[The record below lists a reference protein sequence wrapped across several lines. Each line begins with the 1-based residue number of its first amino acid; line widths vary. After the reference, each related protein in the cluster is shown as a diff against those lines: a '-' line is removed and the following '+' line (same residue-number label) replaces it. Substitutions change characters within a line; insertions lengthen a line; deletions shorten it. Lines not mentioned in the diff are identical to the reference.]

1 MLPCKK
7 AKMTVEKHFE
17 IGKIDN
23 RIYGSFLEHL
33 GRAVY
38 NGIYEPSH
46 PLADENGFRKDVI
59 QMVKELQVPIV
70 RYPGGNFVSGY
81 NWEDGIG
88 PKGSRPKRLDLAW
101 RTLETNQIGIGEFN
115 RWAKSVNTD
124 IMLAV
129 NLGTRGISEA
139 CRLLEYCNH
148 ESGSYYSDLR
158 RQNGDAEPFRIKTWC
173 LGNEMD
179 GKWQTGHKTADE
191 YGRLAAETA
200 CAMRTIDPDIEL
212 VSCGSSNSKM
222 ETFPDWEATTLS
234 HVYDDVDFISMHQYF
249 GNEKNDFKD
258 YLALSLEMDYF
269 IKTVKSV
276 CDYIKAK
283 KRSKRTL
290 NISFDEWNVWY
301 QSRQSDEELMKKSPW
316 QVAPPLL
323 EDAYTFEDA
332 LLVGCMLITLIKNA
346 DRVKIACLA
355 QLVNV
360 IAPIMTEIGGG
371 SWKQTIF
378 YPFLHA
384 SLYGRGIALQSV
396 IVSDKYDSTNFT
408 DVPYL
413 ESVAVYNEEKEEVTI
428 FSVNR
433 SEEDC
438 LNLECDVRSFG
449 SVRLLEH
456 IVLACDDLKAVNSL
470 AGSPVRPSRCE
481 TTTLHSGVIQAYLCK
496 ASWNVIR
503 LSTRK

>member
-1 MLPCKK
+1 LSGKK
-7 AKMTVEKHFE
+7 AKITIEKEFK
-17 IGKIDN
+17 IGNIDN

-33 GRAVY
+33 GRAIY

-46 PLADENGFRKDVI
+46 VLADENGFRKDVI
-59 QMVKELQVPIV
+59 NMVKELKVPIV

-88 PKGSRPKRLDLAW
+88 PKDSRPRRIDLAW
-101 RTLETNQIGIGEFN
+101 RTLETNQIGISEFN
-115 RWAKSVNTD
+115 KWAKSADTD
-124 IMLAV
+124 IMMAV

-139 CRLLEYCNH
+139 CSLLEYCNH
-148 ESGSYYSDLR
+148 ESGTYYSDLR
-158 RQNGDAEPFRIKTWC
+158 RKNGDAEPFKIKTWC

-179 GKWQTGHKTADE
+179 GKWQTGHKTANE
-191 YGRLAAETA
+191 YGRLSVETA
-200 CAMRTIDPDIEL
+200 RAMRIIDPNIEL
-212 VSCGSSNSKM
+212 VSCGSSSSKM

-249 GNEKNDFKD
+249 GNTEDDFCD
-258 YLALSLEMDYF
+258 FLALSLEMDFY

-283 KRSKRTL
+283 KRSKKTI
-290 NISFDEWNVWY
+290 NISFDEWNVWFHT
-301 QSRQSDEELMKKSPW
+301 RKSDDERMEKEPW

-323 EDAYTFEDA
+323 EDIYTFEDA
-332 LLVGCMLITLIKNA
+332 LLVGCMLITLIRNA
-346 DRVKIACLA
+346 DRVKMACLA

-360 IAPIMTEIGGG
+360 IAPIMTEVGGG

-384 SLYGRGIALQSV
+384 SIYGRGVALQPV
-396 IVSDKYDSTNFT
+396 IVSDKYDSKNFT

-428 FSVNR
+428 FAVNR
-433 SEEDC
+433 SKDES
-438 LNLECDVRSFG
+438 LNLECDIRSFG
-449 SVRLLEH
+449 NVRILEH
-456 IVLACDDLKAVNSL
+456 IVLACDNLKAVNSL
-470 AGSPVRPSRCE
+470 SSSPVRPVHCD
-481 TTTLHSGVIQAYLCK
+481 TATLDNGIINVDLGK

-503 LSTRK
+503 LSIQK

>member
-1 MLPCKK
+1 LPFKE
-7 AKMTVEKHFE
+7 AKMTIEKDFQ
-17 IGKIDN
+17 IGPIDS

-46 PLADENGFRKDVI
+46 PLADENGFRKDI
-59 QMVKELQVPIV
+59 IEMVKELRVPIV

-81 NWEDGIG
+81 NWEDGVG
-88 PKGSRPKRLDLAW
+88 PKESRPRRLDLAW
-101 RTLETNQIGIGEFN
+101 RTLETNQIGISEFN
-115 RWAKSVNTD
+115 KWAKAANTN

-129 NLGTRGISEA
+129 NLGTRGIREA
-139 CRLLEYCNH
+139 CSLLEYCNH
-148 ESGSYYSDLR
+148 ESGTYYSDLR
-158 RQNGDAEPFRIKTWC
+158 RQNGDPDPFKIKTWC

-179 GKWQTGHKTADE
+179 GTWQTGHKTADE

-200 CAMRTIDPDIEL
+200 RAMRIIDPDIEL

-222 ETFPDWEATTLS
+222 KTFPDWEAATLS

-249 GNEKNDFKD
+249 GNTEDDFED

-276 CDYIKAK
+276 CDYIKSK
-283 KRSKRTL
+283 KRSKKTL

-301 QSRQSDEELMKKSPW
+301 HTRASDDERMEKHPW
-316 QVAPPLL
+316 QVAPSLL
-323 EDAYTFEDA
+323 EDVYTFEDA
-332 LLVGCMLITLIKNA
+332 LLVGCMLITLIKNS
-346 DRVKIACLA
+346 DRVKMACLA

-360 IAPIMTEIGGG
+360 IAPIMTQVGGG
-371 SWKQTIF
+371 SWRQTIF

-384 SLYGRGIALQSV
+384 SVFGRGTALQPV
-396 IVSDKYDSTNFT
+396 IVSGKYDSKNFS

-428 FSVNR
+428 FAVNR
-433 SEEDC
+433 SKEDP
-438 LNLECDVRSFG
+438 LNLECDVRSFEQA
-449 SVRLLEH
+449 RILEH
-456 IVLACDDLKAVNSL
+456 IVLACDNLKAVNSL
-470 AGSPVRPSRCE
+470 TDSPVQPSLCR
-481 TTTLHSGVIQAYLCK
+481 TTDLDHGIIHAHLSK

-503 LSTRK
+503 ISTQR